1 MIYTIQVKPKS
12 ELDTLYQIESLG
24 YTAYVP
30 REERQIRKRGKWHSQ
45 INMIFSGYVF
55 IDTDKITN
63 KLYYELKEIDGF
75 IRVLGA
81 GEPSP
86 LSPTECEQIK
96 WLCNNGNIIAPSHY
110 IIDENGKI
118 KFVDGVIMNLQHLIV
133 DIKLRQKRVKLRIT
147 VEGKSFLVTLP
158 VEKV

>member
-12 ELDTLYQIESLG
+12 ELDVMKSIESLG

-45 INMIFSGYVF
+45 VNMIFPSYVF
-55 IDTDKITN
+55 IDTDFITN
-63 KLYYELKEIDGF
+63 HLYYQLKKIDGF
-75 IRVLGA
+75 IRVLG
-81 GEPSP
+81 EPSP
-86 LSPTECEQIK
+86 LSATESEQIR
-96 WLCNNGNIIAPSHY
+96 WLCNNGQIITPSHY
-110 IIDENGKI
+110 IIDENKKI
-118 KFVDGVIMNLQHLIV
+118 KFLDGAVMNLQHLIV

>member
-1 MIYTIQVKPKS
+1 MIYTLQVKPKS
-12 ELDTLYQIESLG
+12 ELDVMKSIESLG

-45 INMIFSGYVF
+45 VNTIFPSYVF
-55 IDTDKITN
+55 IDTDFITN
-63 KLYYELKEIDGF
+63 HLYYQLKRIDGF
-75 IRVLGA
+75 IRVL

-86 LSPTECEQIK
+86 LSPTESEQIR
-96 WLCNNGNIIAPSHY
+96 WLCNNGQIIAPSHY
-110 IIDENGKI
+110 IIDENKKI
-118 KFVDGVIMNLQHLIV
+118 KFLDGAVMNLQHLIV

>member
-12 ELDTLYQIESLG
+12 ELDVMKSIESLG

-45 INMIFSGYVF
+45 VNMIFPSYVF
-55 IDTDKITN
+55 IDTDFITN
-63 KLYYELKEIDGF
+63 HLYYQLRKIDGF
-75 IRVLGA
+75 IRVLG
-81 GEPSP
+81 EPSP
-86 LSPTECEQIK
+86 LSATESEQIK
-96 WLCNNGNIIAPSHY
+96 WLCNNGQIITPSHY
-110 IIDENGKI
+110 IIDENKKI
-118 KFVDGVIMNLQHLIV
+118 KFLDGAVMNLQHLIV
-133 DIKLRQKRVKLRIT
+133 DIKLRQKHVKLRIT

>member
-12 ELDTLYQIESLG
+12 ELDVMKAVESLG

-45 INMIFSGYVF
+45 ITMIFASYVF
-55 IDTDKITN
+55 IDTDFITDN
-63 KLYYELKEIDGF
+63 LYYQLRKIDGF
-75 IRVLGA
+75 IRVLG
-81 GEPSP
+81 EPSP
-86 LSPTECEQIK
+86 LSATESEQIR
-96 WLCNNGNIIAPSHY
+96 WLCNNGQIITPSHY
-110 IIDENGKI
+110 IIDENKKI
-118 KFVDGVIMNLQHLIV
+118 KFLDGAVMNLQHLIV

>member
-12 ELDTLYQIESLG
+12 ELDVMKSIESLG

-45 INMIFSGYVF
+45 VNMIFPSYVF
-55 IDTDKITN
+55 IDTDFITN
-63 KLYYELKEIDGF
+63 HLYYQLKKIDGF
-75 IRVLGA
+75 IRVLG
-81 GEPSP
+81 EPSP
-86 LSPTECEQIK
+86 LSATESEQIR
-96 WLCNNGNIIAPSHY
+96 WLCNNGQIITPSHY
-110 IIDENGKI
+110 IIDENKKI
-118 KFVDGVIMNLQHLIV
+118 KFLDGTVMNLQHLIV

>member
-1 MIYTIQVKPKS
+1 MIYTLQVKPKS
-12 ELDTLYQIESLG
+12 EIDVMKSIESLG

-45 INMIFSGYVF
+45 INMIFAGYVF
-55 IDTDKITN
+55 IDTDFITN
-63 KLYYELKEIDGF
+63 HLYYQLRKIDGF
-75 IRVLGA
+75 IRVL

-86 LSPTECEQIK
+86 LSPTESEQIR
-96 WLCNNGNIIAPSHY
+96 WLCNNGQIITQSHY
-110 IIDENGKI
+110 IIDENKKI
-118 KFVDGVIMNLQHLIV
+118 KFLDGAVMNLQHLIV

>member
-12 ELDTLYQIESLG
+12 ELEVLYQIESLG
-24 YTAYVP
+24 YTAYTP

-45 INMIFSGYVF
+45 INMIFASYVF
-55 IDTDKITN
+55 IDTDFITDN
-63 KLYYELKEIDGF
+63 LYYQLRKIDGF
-75 IRVLGA
+75 IRVL

-86 LSPTECEQIK
+86 LSPTESEQIK
-96 WLCNNGNIIAPSHY
+96 WLCNGGNIITPSHY
-110 IIDENGKI
+110 IIDENKKI
-118 KFVDGVIMNLQHLIV
+118 KFLDGAIMNLQHLIV

>member
-1 MIYTIQVKPKS
+1 MIYTLQVKSKS
-12 ELDTLYQIESLG
+12 ELDVMKSIESLG

-45 INMIFSGYVF
+45 VNTIFPSYAF
-55 IDTDKITN
+55 IDTDFVTN
-63 KLYYELKEIDGF
+63 HLYYQLRKIDGF
-75 IRVLGA
+75 IRVF

-86 LSPTECEQIK
+86 LSATESEQLR
-96 WLCNNGNIIAPSHY
+96 WLSNNGQIITLSHY
-110 IIDENGKI
+110 IIDENKKI
-118 KFVDGVIMNLQHLIV
+118 KFLDGSVMNLQHLIV

>member
-1 MIYTIQVKPKS
+1 MKS
-12 ELDTLYQIESLG
+12 IESLG

-45 INMIFSGYVF
+45 INMIFSSYVF
-55 IDTDKITN
+55 LDIDFITSH
-63 KLYYELKEIDGF
+63 LYYQLKKIDGF
-75 IRVLGA
+75 IRVL

-86 LSPTECEQIK
+86 LSPTESEQIK

-110 IIDENGKI
+110 IIDENKKI
-118 KFVDGVIMNLQHLIV
+118 KFLDGVIMNLQHLIV
-133 DIKLRQKRVKLRIT
+133 DIKLRQKRVKLRVT
-147 VEGKSFLVTLP
+147 VEGKSFVVTLP

>member
-1 MIYTIQVKPKS
+1 MKS
-12 ELDTLYQIESLG
+12 IESLG

-45 INMIFSGYVF
+45 VNMIFPSYVF
-55 IDTDKITN
+55 IDTDFITN
-63 KLYYELKEIDGF
+63 HLYYQLKKIDGF
-75 IRVLGA
+75 IRVLG
-81 GEPSP
+81 EPSP
-86 LSPTECEQIK
+86 LSATESEQIR
-96 WLCNNGNIIAPSHY
+96 WLCNNGQIITPSHY
-110 IIDENGKI
+110 IIDENKKI
-118 KFVDGVIMNLQHLIV
+118 KFLDGAVMNLQHLIV

>member
-1 MIYTIQVKPKS
+1 MIYTIQVQPKS
-12 ELDTLYQIESLG
+12 ELDVMKSIESLG

-45 INMIFSGYVF
+45 VNMIFPSYVF
-55 IDTDKITN
+55 IDTDFITN
-63 KLYYELKEIDGF
+63 HLYYQLKKIDGF
-75 IRVLGA
+75 IRVLG
-81 GEPSP
+81 EPSP
-86 LSPTECEQIK
+86 LSATESEQIR
-96 WLCNNGNIIAPSHY
+96 WLCNNGQIITPSHY
-110 IIDENGKI
+110 IIDENKKI
-118 KFVDGVIMNLQHLIV
+118 KFLDGAVMNLQHLIV